1 MSHKSPVDS
10 HDCYRRNSTPGCD
23 PTGDSSLKDYDVIV
37 IGSGIG
43 GLTTA
48 ALLSKAGKSVIVLEA
63 HDRPGGYAHGFK
75 RKKYQFDAGV
85 HLISGC
91 EPQGYRGGQVIYKVL
106 NALGV
111 IDEVEFIKIDP
122 FSHVYYPGLNIVL
135 PQSIEAFTATLAQ
148 HYPEERQGLENLTRL
163 CLQVTEEVALANE
176 MMSSSDF
183 EAIYRVMPTLCQYR
197 KSTLSEVMDKFI
209 HDPKLRGV
217 FATLWPYL
225 GLPPTKVSF
234 IYWASM
240 LMSYMVDGAYYCKG
254 SFQELANVLVK
265 GIRQQGGIVRFRS
278 PVQKIVIEQDRVSGI
293 MLKDTCINAPVV
305 ISNADMRQTVFD
317 LVGEHYF
324 PDRYVQKIKNLQHS
338 LSIFVVYIATSL
350 DLVKLNMS
358 YESFCYRDFDHD
370 LNFERTSAGEVSWI
384 SITAP
389 TLVDSGLA
397 PAGEHLLV
405 LTTLLPYG
413 IKDSWEQAKQ
423 GYMDTMLEIAG
434 QYIPGLKRHINF
446 IEGGSP
452 TTMQRYTQNY
462 QGAAYGWDVMP
473 AQTDPTRVKNASPVS
488 GLYFAGHWCS
498 PGCGVYG
505 VSVSGMQAA
514 QKVLG
519 IKKPS
524 ELWQGMSTVAK

>member
-1 MSHKSPVDS
+1 MRPTEDS
-10 HDCYRRNSTPGCD
+10 R
-23 PTGDSSLKDYDVIV
+23 LKNYDVIV
-37 IGSGIG
+37 VGSGIG

-91 EPQGYRGGQVIYKVL
+91 GPDGYRGGQVIYKVL

-111 IDEVEFIKIDP
+111 SDDIEFIKIDP
-122 FSHVYYPGLNIVL
+122 FSHAYYPGLNSVL
-135 PQSIEAFTATLAQ
+135 PQSMEAFAATLAQ

-176 MMSSSDF
+176 MMSSSDHDTV
-183 EAIYRVMPTLCQYR
+183 YRLMPTLCQYR
-197 KSTLSEVMDKFI
+197 KSTLGEVMDKFI

-217 FATLWPYL
+217 FASLWPYL
-225 GLPPTKVSF
+225 GLPPSKVSF

-278 PVQKIVIEQDRVSGI
+278 PVEKIVIEHNRVSGI
-293 MLKDTCINAPVV
+293 VVKDTRINAPVV
-305 ISNADMRQTVFD
+305 ISNADMRQTIFN
-317 LVGEHYF
+317 LAGEQYF
-324 PDRYVQKIKNLQHS
+324 PERYVQKVKNLQHS
-338 LSIFVVYIATSL
+338 LSIFVVYIATNL
-350 DLVKLNMS
+350 DLVKLNMG

-370 LNFERTSAGEVSWI
+370 LNFARTLGGEVSWI
-384 SITAP
+384 SMTAP
-389 TLVDSGLA
+389 TLVDPGLA

-413 IKDSWEQAKQ
+413 IKDSWQQAKQ
-423 GYMDTMLEIAG
+423 GYMAVMLDIAA
-434 QYIPGLKRHINF
+434 QYIPGLKQHINF

-473 AQTDPTRVKNASPVS
+473 TQIDPTRIKNVSPVT
-488 GLYFAGHWCS
+488 GLYFAGHWSS

-505 VSVSGMQAA
+505 VSVSGMQVA
-514 QKVLG
+514 QKILG

-524 ELWQGMSTVAK
+524 DLWQALLATTKGRNTIV